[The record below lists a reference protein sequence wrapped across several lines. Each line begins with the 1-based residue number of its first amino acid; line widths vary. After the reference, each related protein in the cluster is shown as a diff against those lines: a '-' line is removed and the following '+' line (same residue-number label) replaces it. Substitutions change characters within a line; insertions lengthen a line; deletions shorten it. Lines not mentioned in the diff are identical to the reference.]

1 MDLFETLQKCNIHGY
16 ENQNKKGQ
24 NCHIL
29 VCERS
34 LALYLYIPPHS
45 CHASGLLYALIL
57 RMNLPIFQL
66 CSKEED
72 VDRELTIFMRRL
84 LDRGY
89 QLEYITPKVS
99 KAIKNA
105 Q

>member
-1 MDLFETLQKCNIHGY
+1 MGLFETLQKCKIHGY
-16 ENQNKKGQ
+16 ENQNQKGQ

-45 CHASGLLYALIL
+45 CYASGILSALIL

-66 CSKEED
+66 CLKEED
-72 VDRELTIFMRRL
+72 VDRELTLFMRRL
-84 LDRGY
+84 LALGY
-89 QLEYITPKVS
+89 QLEYITLKVS
-99 KAIKNA
+99 KEIKNA